1 HLFEGLADDKGI
13 EAKSVLVNAAVLE
26 GERRRLDVSDHND
39 LTHVFFLA
47 EEDALGHAQAFA
59 RVGVIRAD
67 LDAREFAKG
76 NFFGGI
82 VKEHKTESVAGILR
96 ANQMR

>member
-26 GERRRLDVSDHND
+26 GERRRLAVGDHDD

-67 LDAREFAKG
+67 LNAREFAKG
-76 NFFGGI
+76 NFFGRI
-82 VKEHKTESVAGILR
+82 MKKNQAESVAGILR
-96 ANQMR
+96 PN